1 MGKIS
6 TLFTTIGLLTS
17 ANIFMTFAWYGH
29 LRYTNRNLIIVI
41 LASWGIALFEYCL
54 QVPANRI
61 GHQYFSVVQLKTIQE
76 VITMVVFIFFS
87 TFYLGETLKINQYV
101 GLFLIVLGT
110 YAVFLK

>member
-1 MGKIS
+1 MDKIS
-6 TLFTTIGLLTS
+6 VLFTTIGLLTS
-17 ANIFMTFAWYGH
+17 ANVFMTFAWYGH
-29 LRYTNRNLIIVI
+29 LRFANHPLIIVI

-87 TFYLGETLKINQYV
+87 TFYLGESLKLNQYI
-101 GLFLIVLGT
+101 GLSLIVLGT
-110 YAVFLK
+110 YAVFYK